1 MSCFTSVAA
10 SEEYNDDQKP
20 LGKPAHRDRRIESS
34 RDDRSA
40 AQRVLRE
47 AVERHQVGPQG
58 LHAARFQLLNLF
70 ARIEGLGA
78 QIDEAFGGQPFLPD
92 VPPDAPT
99 NRRRFNTY
107 LEELKQV
114 TNLLGHAVELWLLT
128 CGMKRGDDW
137 VPLIIE
143 DMRLRAQ
150 RRDGPAKPGSGPL
163 N

>member
-1 MSCFTSVAA
+1 M
-10 SEEYNDDQKP
+10 
-20 LGKPAHRDRRIESS
+20 RRTAQHS
-34 RDDRSA
+34 RSA
-40 AQRVLRE
+40 EGISEVVDALEKHRAWCDGTERGRSRRRARLAEEVRDGLRE
-47 AVERHQVGPQG
+47 ALIEAAT
-58 LHAARFQLLNLF
+58 HA
-70 ARIEGLGA
+70 LGA

-92 VPPDAPT
+92 VPPDAPA

-114 TNLLGHAVELWLLT
+114 TNLLGQAVELWLLT
-128 CGMKRGDDW
+128 CGMKHGDDW

-150 RRDGPAKPGSGPL
+150 RRDGTAKPSSGPL

>member
-1 MSCFTSVAA
+1 MSSFTSVAA
-10 SEEYNDDQKP
+10 PEE
-20 LGKPAHRDRRIESS
+20 IESS

-47 AVERHQVGPQG
+47 AVERQQVGPQG
-58 LHAARFQLLNLF
+58 LQAARFQLLNLF
-70 ARIEGLGA
+70 ARIERLGA

-92 VPPDAPT
+92 VPPDAPA

-114 TNLLGHAVELWLLT
+114 TNLLAQAVELWLLT

-150 RRDGPAKPGSGPL
+150 RRDGTAKPNSGPL